1 MASDDKVSLPPGFGD
16 IKMGEA
22 ADGHKPRMKSKAA
35 LQLLRSKKQRA
46 VAGAK
51 GQPYTIP
58 DNELLKIPTAI
69 IPLTVTAAPAAQ
81 SVVTATP
88 TATKR
93 RKKKMLLSPPAEQ
106 DFTKPHNPLDD
117 LRNRV
122 PRKKDGPDGPGT
134 TLGGGGGLSRK
145 KSNGANLMLV
155 NGITGEMTMPRR
167 LSRGGGSL
175 KSLEVHCTA
184 KLMPGADVEE
194 HAKMA
199 REAASMQPAAVVA
212 KLKVAKTDSGVG
224 VGGGEGAAAGLDVV
238 GMTPFQREKL
248 LTQCGARPSALVGC
262 EVEFG
267 GLGSP
272 RAGKGGAGVVIGS
285 KIGIVV
291 GVRTSDSS
299 FSIMQADGGSPAC
312 RWIE

>member
-81 SVVTATP
+81 SVAP

-134 TLGGGGGLSRK
+134 ILGGGGGLSRK
-145 KSNGANLMLV
+145 K
-155 NGITGEMTMPRR
+155 
-167 LSRGGGSL
+167 
-175 KSLEVHCTA
+175 K
-184 KLMPGADVEE
+184 
-194 HAKMA
+194 
-199 REAASMQPAAVVA
+199 
-212 KLKVAKTDSGVG
+212 
-224 VGGGEGAAAGLDVV
+224 
-238 GMTPFQREKL
+238 
-248 LTQCGARPSALVGC
+248 
-262 EVEFG
+262 
-267 GLGSP
+267 
-272 RAGKGGAGVVIGS
+272 
-285 KIGIVV
+285 
-291 GVRTSDSS
+291 
-299 FSIMQADGGSPAC
+299 
-312 RWIE
+312 